1 MTIKT
6 DDFDIS
12 LFIQE
17 KSLNPLKIKTIR
29 KKYGMTQAAF
39 ADLLGVVY
47 KTYCSWELGV
57 RRPSSPGYAL
67 LQIAEKHPK
76 VFLSKRK
83 EIIEGVMK
91 YFRQ

>member
-1 MTIKT
+1 MTFET
-6 DDFDIS
+6 DNFDIR

-17 KSLNPLKIKTIR
+17 KNLNPSRIKAIR

-39 ADLLGVVY
+39 ADLLGVIY

-57 RRPSSPGYAL
+57 RKPSSPGYAL
-67 LQIAEKHPK
+67 LQIAEQHPK
-76 VFLSKRK
+76 VFLNKRK